1 MREQRMSEY
10 HETQSNIEKSE
21 MEAEVEDKKNNKD
34 QSDDENEV

>member
-1 MREQRMSEY
+1 MSEY

-34 QSDDENEV
+34 